1 MKRALSQFN
10 MFETFKPISGDK
22 VNLDGSVECEFDEKF
37 ARLFDIVIL
46 TNNKDILSKEQEQF
60 INLYFK
66 EADGV
71 MSTKVEQFDKFL
83 GGL

>member
-1 MKRALSQFN
+1 MRRVLSQFN
-10 MFETFKPISGDK
+10 MFETYKPMSGDK

-37 ARLFDIVIL
+37 ARLFDVVIL

-66 EADGV
+66 EADDV
-71 MSTKVEQFDKFL
+71 MSTKVKQFDKFL

>member
-1 MKRALSQFN
+1 MKRVLSQFN
-10 MFETFKPISGDK
+10 MFETYKPISGDK
-22 VNLDGSVECEFDEKF
+22 VNLDGSVELEFDEKF
-37 ARLFDIVIL
+37 ARLFDVAIV
-46 TNNKDILSKEQEQF
+46 TNNKDILSKEQEQI

-71 MSTKVEQFDKFL
+71 MSTKVKQFDKFL

>member
-1 MKRALSQFN
+1 MKRAVSQFN
-10 MFETFKPISGDK
+10 MFETYKSISGDK
-22 VNLDGSVECEFDEKF
+22 INLDGSVECEFDERF
-37 ARLFDIVIL
+37 ARLFDIAIL

>member
-1 MKRALSQFN
+1 MKRVLSQFN
-10 MFETFKPISGDK
+10 MFESFKPISGDK

-37 ARLFDIVIL
+37 VRLFDIAIL

>member
-1 MKRALSQFN
+1 MKRVLSQFN
-10 MFETFKPISGDK
+10 MFETYKPMSGDK
-22 VNLDGSVECEFDEKF
+22 INLDGSVECEFDERF

>member
-1 MKRALSQFN
+1 MKRILSQFN
-10 MFETFKPISGDK
+10 MFETYKPMSGDK
-22 VNLDGSVECEFDEKF
+22 VNLDGSVECEFDERF
-37 ARLFDIVIL
+37 ARLFDIAIL

>member
-10 MFETFKPISGDK
+10 MFESYKPISGGK

-37 ARLFDIVIL
+37 ARLFDIAIL

-66 EADGV
+66 EADAT
-71 MSTKVEQFDKFL
+71 MSAKVKQFDKFL

>member
-22 VNLDGSVECEFDEKF
+22 VNLDGSVKCEFDEKF
-37 ARLFDIVIL
+37 ARLFDVVIL

-66 EADGV
+66 EADAT

>member
-1 MKRALSQFN
+1 MKRVLSQFN

-60 INLYFK
+60 ITLYFK
-66 EADGV
+66 EADDV
-71 MSTKVEQFDKFL
+71 MSTKVKQFDKFL

>member
-1 MKRALSQFN
+1 MKRVLSQFN
-10 MFETFKPISGDK
+10 MFESYKSFIGDK
-22 VNLDGSVECEFDEKF
+22 INLDGSVEFEFDEKF

-66 EADGV
+66 EADAT
-71 MSTKVEQFDKFL
+71 MSPKIKQFDKFL

>member
-1 MKRALSQFN
+1 MNRVLSQFN
-10 MFETFKPISGDK
+10 MFETYKPISGDK
-22 VNLDGSVECEFDEKF
+22 INLDGSVECEFDERF
-37 ARLFDIVIL
+37 ARLFDIAIL

>member
-1 MKRALSQFN
+1 MKRAVSHFN
-10 MFETFKPISGDK
+10 LFESYKPMRGDK
-22 VNLDGSVECEFDEKF
+22 VNLDGSVELEFDEKF
-37 ARLFDIVIL
+37 ARLFDVAIL

-66 EADGV
+66 EADAT
-71 MSTKVEQFDKFL
+71 MSAKVEQFDKFL

>member
-10 MFETFKPISGDK
+10 MFETYKPMSGDK
-22 VNLDGSVECEFDEKF
+22 VNLDGSIELEFDEKF
-37 ARLFDIVIL
+37 ARLFDVAIV
-46 TNNKDILSKEQEQF
+46 TNNKDILSKEQERF

-66 EADGV
+66 EADAT
-71 MSTKVEQFDKFL
+71 MSTKVKQFDKFL

>member
-1 MKRALSQFN
+1 MKRVLSQFN

-46 TNNKDILSKEQEQF
+46 TNNKDILSKEREQF

-66 EADGV
+66 EADAT

>member
-1 MKRALSQFN
+1 MKRVLSQFN

-22 VNLDGSVECEFDEKF
+22 VNLDGSIECEFDEKF
-37 ARLFDIVIL
+37 ARLFDIAIL

-66 EADGV
+66 EADAV
-71 MSTKVEQFDKFL
+71 MSTKVKQFDKFL

>member
-1 MKRALSQFN
+1 MKRTVSQFN
-10 MFETFKPISGDK
+10 MFETYKPMSGDK
-22 VNLDGSVECEFDEKF
+22 VNLDGSVECEFDERF
-37 ARLFDIVIL
+37 ARLFDIAIL

-71 MSTKVEQFDKFL
+71 MSTKVYQFDKFL

>member
-1 MKRALSQFN
+1 MKRVLSQFN

-83 GGL
+83 

>member
-10 MFETFKPISGDK
+10 MFESYKPMSGDK
-22 VNLDGSVECEFDEKF
+22 VNLDGSVELEFDEKF
-37 ARLFDIVIL
+37 ARLFDVAIV

-71 MSTKVEQFDKFL
+71 MSTKVKQFDKFL

>member
-1 MKRALSQFN
+1 MNRVLSQFN
-10 MFETFKPISGDK
+10 MFETYKPISGDK
-22 VNLDGSVECEFDEKF
+22 INLDGGVEYEFDERF
-37 ARLFDIVIL
+37 ARLFDIAIT

-71 MSTKVEQFDKFL
+71 MSAKVEQFDKFL

>member
-1 MKRALSQFN
+1 MKRVLSQFN

-22 VNLDGSVECEFDEKF
+22 INLDGSVECEFDEKF

-66 EADGV
+66 EADAT

>member
-10 MFETFKPISGDK
+10 MFESYKPMSGDK
-22 VNLDGSVECEFDEKF
+22 VNLDGSIEMEFDEKF

-66 EADGV
+66 EADAV
-71 MSTKVEQFDKFL
+71 MSTKVKQFDKFL

>member
-1 MKRALSQFN
+1 MKRVLSQFN

-66 EADGV
+66 EADAI

>member
-1 MKRALSQFN
+1 MKRAVSHFN
-10 MFETFKPISGDK
+10 MFESYKPISGDK
-22 VNLDGSVECEFDEKF
+22 VKLDGSVEFEFDEKF

-46 TNNKDILSKEQEQF
+46 TNNKDILSKEQERF

-66 EADGV
+66 EADAT
-71 MSTKVEQFDKFL
+71 MSPKVKQFDKFL

>member
-1 MKRALSQFN
+1 MKRVLSQFN
-10 MFETFKPISGDK
+10 MFETFRLISGGK
-22 VNLDGSVECEFDEKF
+22 VNLDGSVECGVAEMF

-66 EADGV
+66 EADAT
-71 MSTKVEQFDKFL
+71 MSTKVKQFDKFL

>member
-1 MKRALSQFN
+1 MKRAISQFN
-10 MFETFKPISGDK
+10 MFESYKPISGDK

-37 ARLFDIVIL
+37 ARLFDIAIL

>member
-10 MFETFKPISGDK
+10 MFESYKPMSGDK
-22 VNLDGSVECEFDEKF
+22 VNLDGSVELEFDEKF
-37 ARLFDIVIL
+37 ARLFDVAIV
-46 TNNKDILSKEQEQF
+46 TNNRDILSKEQEQF

-66 EADGV
+66 EADDV
-71 MSTKVEQFDKFL
+71 MSTKVKQFDKFL

>member
-1 MKRALSQFN
+1 MNRVLSQFN
-10 MFETFKPISGDK
+10 MFETYKSMSGDK
-22 VNLDGSVECEFDEKF
+22 INLDGSVEYEFDERF
-37 ARLFDIVIL
+37 ARLFDIVVL

-71 MSTKVEQFDKFL
+71 MSTKVKQFDKFL

>member
-1 MKRALSQFN
+1 MKRAVSHFN
-10 MFETFKPISGDK
+10 MFESYKPMSGDK
-22 VNLDGSVECEFDEKF
+22 VNLDGSIELEFDEKF
-37 ARLFDIVIL
+37 ARLFDVAIL
-46 TNNKDILSKEQEQF
+46 TNNKDILSKEQEQI

-71 MSTKVEQFDKFL
+71 MSTKVKQFDKFL

>member
-1 MKRALSQFN
+1 MKRVISQFN
-10 MFETFKPISGDK
+10 MFDSYKPLSGDK
-22 VNLDGSVECEFDEKF
+22 VKLDGSIEFEFDERF
-37 ARLFDIVIL
+37 ARLFDIAIV
-46 TNNKDILSKEQEQF
+46 TNNKDILSKEQERF

-66 EADGV
+66 EADSV

>member
-1 MKRALSQFN
+1 MKRVLSQFN
-10 MFETFKPISGDK
+10 MFETYKPISGDK

>member
-10 MFETFKPISGDK
+10 MFDTYKPISGDK
-22 VNLDGSVECEFDEKF
+22 INLDSSVEWEFDEKF
-37 ARLFDIVIL
+37 ARLFDIAIL

-66 EADGV
+66 EADAT

>member
-1 MKRALSQFN
+1 

>member
-10 MFETFKPISGDK
+10 MFETYKPMSGDK
-22 VNLDGSVECEFDEKF
+22 VKLDGSVECEFDEKF

-71 MSTKVEQFDKFL
+71 MSTKVKQFDKFL

>member
-1 MKRALSQFN
+1 
-10 MFETFKPISGDK
+10 MFESFRPISGDK
-22 VNLDGSVECEFDEKF
+22 VKLDGSVECEFDERF
-37 ARLFDIVIL
+37 ARLFDIAIL

-71 MSTKVEQFDKFL
+71 MSTKVNQFDKFL

>member
-1 MKRALSQFN
+1 MKRVLSHFN
-10 MFETFKPISGDK
+10 MFESYKSISGDK
-22 VNLDGSVECEFDEKF
+22 VNLDGSVEWEFDEKF
-37 ARLFDIVIL
+37 ARLFDIAIL

>member
-1 MKRALSQFN
+1 MRRVVSHFN
-10 MFETFKPISGDK
+10 MFESYKSFSGDK

-37 ARLFDIVIL
+37 ARLFDIAIL

-66 EADGV
+66 EADAT
-71 MSTKVEQFDKFL
+71 MSTKVKLFDKFL

>member
-1 MKRALSQFN
+1 MKRVLSQFN
-10 MFETFKPISGDK
+10 MFETYKPISGDK
-22 VNLDGSVECEFDEKF
+22 INLDGSIECEFDERF
-37 ARLFDIVIL
+37 ARLFDIAIL

>member
-1 MKRALSQFN
+1 MKRAISQFN
-10 MFETFKPISGDK
+10 MFESYRPMSGDK
-22 VNLDGSVECEFDEKF
+22 VNLDGSVELEFDEKF
-37 ARLFDIVIL
+37 ARLFDIAIL

-71 MSTKVEQFDKFL
+71 MSTKVKQFDKFL

>member
-1 MKRALSQFN
+1 MKRVLSQFN

-22 VNLDGSVECEFDEKF
+22 VNLDGSIECEFDEKF
-37 ARLFDIVIL
+37 ARLFDIAIL